1 MTQGVHILTDNH
13 KSFKKL
19 LEVIEDHIAI
29 QCFDKAASSEL
40 MPWVNIAISNAKR
53 WILGIHHNVKPEYFQ
68 NYLNEFCYKFNRRY
82 FDHMLMGKSSNSSN
96 YYQVECIGL
105 QTDSHKN
112 MFGKLFGD
120 RGYKSKT
127 LADYHWN
134 DGIHLIYKLRRNTA

>member
-105 QTDSHKN
+105 QTDSH
-112 MFGKLFGD
+112 
-120 RGYKSKT
+120 RT
-127 LADYHWN
+127 LNQGQYLKFWSFHS
-134 DGIHLIYKLRRNTA
+134 LLRYCTFWHRPIGGCLRQE